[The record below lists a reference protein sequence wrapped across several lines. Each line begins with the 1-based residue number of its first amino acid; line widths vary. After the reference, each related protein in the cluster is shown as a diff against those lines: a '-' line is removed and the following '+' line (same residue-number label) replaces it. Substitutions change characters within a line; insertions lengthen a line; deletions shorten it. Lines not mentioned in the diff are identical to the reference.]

1 MPMLV
6 SVQVGRP
13 HRYPRPAFAPPGHY
27 WQTAFFKN
35 PVAGP
40 VALGRLNLAGDRQ
53 ADQRVH
59 GGPDQAVL
67 AYSADHYP
75 LWRVE
80 LELPEMG
87 PGGFG
92 ENFTIGGQ
100 SEAEVCIGDVYQVG
114 DAVVQ
119 VSQPRGPCYKISW
132 RWNRPDLLARVE
144 ATRRHGWYL
153 RVLEEGTVQAG
164 LDLVLLARPNPT
176 WTVLRAGNVTRNR
189 KRGVAAAH
197 ELAGVAELAAEHRRL
212 LRAVR

>member
-1 MPMLV
+1 MPTLL

-13 HRYPRPAFAPPGHY
+13 HRHPRPPFAPPGHY

-35 PVAGP
+35 AVAGP

-53 ADQRVH
+53 ADLRVH

-67 AYSADHYP
+67 AYSADHYR
-75 LWRVE
+75 LWRAE
-80 LELPEMG
+80 LGLLEMG

-100 SEAEVCIGDVYQVG
+100 SEAGVCIGDVYQVG
-114 DAVVQ
+114 DAIVQ

-144 ATRRHGWYL
+144 TTGRHGWYL

-164 LDLVLLARPNPT
+164 LDLVLLDRPNPT
-176 WTVLRAGNVTRNR
+176 WTISRVRDVLRNR
-189 KRGVAAAH
+189 KRAIAAAR
-197 ELAGVAELAAEHRRL
+197 ELAGVAELAEEHRRL
-212 LRAVR
+212 LLGVR